1 MPQILF
7 RGTTLRY
14 IDLRRDEGGSF
25 TRLHLTA
32 DYSEPVQQ
40 SMGWEPI
47 PESVT
52 TCKLAGKIAAVNM
65 VLTPTDKALQRN
77 EIQMEASEVGDFALV
92 PTKNDEGDVTGHELR
107 FVLRTNESA
116 AWAALG
122 QYFMAIGQGTALLT
136 VTYAEQTT
144 LDSQPTQGNLVEMPD
159 ASDSDASNE
168 DEKEVEGLPV
178 SVEPPLASAVQVA
191 GNTDKLR
198 KARRDRQSRQP
209 IPADPGAPEWRTAE
223 EIAEGVP
230 HHIDRSVQ

>member
-32 DYSEPVQQ
+32 DYSEPVQEA
-40 SMGWEPI
+40 MGWEPI

-52 TCKLAGKIAAVNM
+52 TCKLSGKINAVSM

-77 EIQMEASEVGDFALV
+77 EIQMEASEVGDFTLA
-92 PTKNDEGDVTGHELR
+92 PTKDDEGSITGHELR

-122 QYFMAIGQGTALLT
+122 QYFVTIGQGTAALK
-136 VTYAEQTT
+136 VTFAEQGT
-144 LDSQPTQGNLVEMPD
+144 LDGEDRQGNLVEMPD
-159 ASDSDASNE
+159 ATADDE
-168 DEKEVEGLPV
+168 DEEEGLPV

-191 GNTDKLR
+191 GSTDKLR

-209 IPADPGAPEWRTAE
+209 IPADPGAPEWRTAK
-223 EIAEGVP
+223 EIAEGTP
-230 HHIDRSVQ
+230 HHIAEGVQ

>member
-14 IDLRRDEGGSF
+14 LDLRRDEGGSF

-40 SMGWEPI
+40 AMGWEPI

-52 TCKLAGKIAAVNM
+52 TCKLSGKIAAVNM

-77 EIQMEASEVGDFALV
+77 EIQMEASEVGDFALA
-92 PTKNDEGDVTGHELR
+92 PTKNDDGDVTGHELR

-122 QYFMAIGQGTALLT
+122 QYFVAMGQGTAALK
-136 VTYAEQTT
+136 VTFAEQTT
-144 LDSQPTQGNLVEMPD
+144 LEGEDRQGNLVEMPD
-159 ASDSDASNE
+159 ATADDEERDDEADA
-168 DEKEVEGLPV
+168 PV

-198 KARRDRQSRQP
+198 KARRDRQSRSP
-209 IPADPGAPEWRTAE
+209 IPADPGSAEWRTAE